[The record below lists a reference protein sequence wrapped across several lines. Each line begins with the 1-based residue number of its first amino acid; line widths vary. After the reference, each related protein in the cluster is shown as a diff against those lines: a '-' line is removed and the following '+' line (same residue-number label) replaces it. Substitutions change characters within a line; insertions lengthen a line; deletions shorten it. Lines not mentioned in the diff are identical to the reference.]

1 MSEHISK
8 KDREYVMSR
17 ADHCCE
23 YCRMPLRFSLFSFH
37 VDHIISL
44 KHGGK
49 TIVSNLALACGICN
63 VNKGTDIGTFLE
75 NESDIVRF
83 FHPRKDVWN
92 EHFEIMEGVIYGKTP
107 IGKSTVKIFLFNE
120 VERII
125 ERKLLIEGGFLKP

>member
-63 VNKGTDIGTFLE
+63 VNKGTDLGTFLD
-75 NESDIVRF
+75 NESDLVRF
-83 FHPRKDVWN
+83 FHPRKDVWDEN
-92 EHFEIMEGVIYGKTP
+92 FEILEGVIYGKTL
-107 IGKSTVKIFLFNE
+107 IGKATVKIFLFNE

-125 ERKLLIEGGFLKP
+125 ERKLLIEGGFLQP